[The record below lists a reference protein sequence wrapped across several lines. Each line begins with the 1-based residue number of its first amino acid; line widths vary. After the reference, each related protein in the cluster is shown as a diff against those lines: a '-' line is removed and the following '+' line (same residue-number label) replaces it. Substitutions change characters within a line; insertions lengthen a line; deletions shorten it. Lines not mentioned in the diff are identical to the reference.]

1 MRKFAL
7 GCLSLLLVLLAYQQV
22 RLSRTRDVSKEHRL
36 RLVSLSP
43 TLTEILFELG
53 AGDDVVA
60 VTTYCVYP
68 EEARAKEKIGDFVNP
83 NFEKIVSLGPDVL
96 FAETWS
102 TSKIVS
108 RLRASGLNVQEV
120 KSPHSVEEIYQ
131 AILQVGEGLGR
142 PQRAQATVA
151 GMKRRIESIRTRAAA
166 MKFHPSLY
174 VEIDRPSWTVG
185 RASYTSEAIEI
196 CGARNI
202 FSDVDKPA
210 LQASKE
216 AILERDPE
224 VILTFDSTPEE
235 FRRRPGW
242 ENISAIRNGWVIAD
256 VGRNMLSHGSHRLV
270 DGMEQLQRR
279 LLELQAGSGAP
290 GNGARVPQSA
300 DE

>member
-1 MRKFAL
+1 L
-7 GCLSLLLVLLAYQQV
+7 GYQQY
-22 RLSRTRDVSKEHRL
+22 RLSRSSEAPNQHRQ

-53 AGDDVVA
+53 AGNDVVA

-68 EEARAKEKIGDFVNP
+68 EEAKSKEKIGDFVNP
-83 NFEKIVSLGPDVL
+83 NFEKIVGLSPDVL

-120 KSPHSVEEIYQ
+120 RSPRSVEEIYQ
-131 AILQVGEGLGR
+131 TILQVGEGLGR
-142 PQRAQATVA
+142 QERARATVA
-151 GMKRRIESIRTRAAA
+151 GMKRRIESLRARAAA
-166 MKFHPSLY
+166 MEFHPALY

-185 RASYTSEAIEI
+185 RTSYTSEAIEI

-216 AILERDPE
+216 AIIERNPD
-224 VILTFDSTPEE
+224 VILTFDSDPEE

-242 ENISAIRNGWVIAD
+242 ENISAIRKGWVIAD

-279 LLELQAGSGAP
+279 LLELQARSEVP
-290 GNGARVPQSA
+290 GNGARVQQSS